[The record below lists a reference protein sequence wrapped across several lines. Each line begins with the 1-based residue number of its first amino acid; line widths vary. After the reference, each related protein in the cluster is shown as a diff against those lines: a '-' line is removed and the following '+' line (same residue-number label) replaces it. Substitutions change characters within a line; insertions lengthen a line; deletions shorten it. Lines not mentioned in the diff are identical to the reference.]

1 MTEFAIK
8 SPMVYDAQLV
18 PERPVTPI
26 DYEIT
31 LSIKPLSTATITIDR
46 KDAPPFHGW
55 MELFTSR
62 RSAGIFRI
70 AQMTDTIDGTDNVKL
85 SLEHGICVLRD
96 AIVTATANEATYV
109 ATDTRSV
116 VEGEGATSH
125 VSFRGTKE
133 QVRASCINY
142 QNQDPGYTPD
152 WAISTE
158 DNNIYFEGTPEAV
171 LRQILTYQTVSVGGQ
186 ALWAVGTVEPNSNI
200 KLKVDH
206 DVCLDLLDDLMD
218 ELPDCMLT
226 FDQSTLPWRVGIARR
241 PSTVSAEGRLCRNM
255 TRADIDYDDS
265 ELYTRVYMEDLP
277 GGYMDA
283 DTVSTYG
290 VVGYYQKAG
299 NALSQGEKE
308 AICRQFLNK
317 HKVPKV
323 SIDIDAVELGQ
334 LTGVDVDD
342 VEIGALYR
350 LALPDYGIVIEQH
363 VVTMFY
369 SSVFDN
375 PGVVMI
381 TLASDS
387 TSLVSK
393 LSEMKKEIKGGGGGG
408 AARDKELEED
418 AEREKIRYDLKVEYD
433 KKHFQILATEEEWSD
448 AWSDYF
454 LTHKTKF
461 WQDARKFALIATE
474 QAYDDLENG
483 DTTLKEV
490 WDANLELTAQK
501 LNLVF
506 NDTEYADLQQIRED
520 AGQLYADATM
530 FSLLF
535 SHNDLLTIINSRK
548 TMFGLT
554 QDTITAEVSSLDGRI
569 SQLQLTLDG
578 ITMTSTGVITIKGQ
592 TVNLG
597 DYVTIA
603 NLQANYATINDLDS
617 ESARIDTIMGGTA
630 TLSGVICAGNISA
643 VGGVSASG
651 VYVNGTDLSTAI
663 SSIGT
668 ASESGGRI
676 SIPTTRLNGNAGPLI
691 NFNIAA
697 TQYYQDGVAAAY
709 QQGLTDGTAS
719 ATIGIDSTWGN
730 LGESNALTI
739 EITKGG
745 EHYTTLTHN
754 MVLGFTNS
762 NAYVNVNGTRRL
774 VKSLPFSQ
782 YSGTDLYTLNAQ
794 GQPVAY
800 RGVTLYTY
808 NG

>member
-8 SPMVYDAQLV
+8 SPMIRDAQLV

-26 DYEIT
+26 EYEIT
-31 LSIKPLSTATITIDR
+31 LSIKPLSTATITVDR
-46 KDAPPFHGW
+46 NDAPPFHGW

-62 RSAGIFRI
+62 RSAGIFRV
-70 AQMTDTIDGTDNVKL
+70 AQMTDTIDGTNNVKL
-85 SLEHGICVLRD
+85 TLEHGICVLRD
-96 AIVTATANEATYV
+96 AIVTATADEATYV

-116 VEGEGATSH
+116 VDDGNGTTSH

-142 QNQDPGYTPD
+142 QNQDPGYTPN

-171 LRQILTYQTVSVGGQ
+171 LRQILMYQTVSVGGQ
-186 ALWAVGTVEPNSNI
+186 ALWTVGTVEPNNNV

-290 VVGYYQKAG
+290 VIGYYQKAG

-317 HKVPKV
+317 HKIPKV
-323 SIDIDAVELGQ
+323 SIDIDAVELWQ
-334 LTGVDVDD
+334 LTGVGVDD

-448 AWSDYF
+448 AWDDYF
-454 LTHKTKF
+454 LTNKTKF
-461 WQDARKFALIATE
+461 YQDARKFALIASE
-474 QAYDDLENG
+474 QEFDDLETG
-483 DTTLKEV
+483 DTTLKEQ
-490 WDANLELTAQK
+490 WDSNLTLTAQK

-530 FSLLF
+530 FSLMF
-535 SHNDLLTIINSRK
+535 SHQDLLDIINSHK
-548 TMFGLT
+548 TMFKMT
-554 QDTITAEVSSLDGRI
+554 QDQIALRVEKGGVATELSVECGNVSITGGNLVVDG
-569 SQLQLTLDG
+569 
-578 ITMTSTGVITIKGQ
+578 
-592 TVNLG
+592 
-597 DYVTIA
+597 YVTA
-603 NLQANYATINDLDS
+603 REVEATYATITNLDT
-617 ESARIDTIMGGTA
+617 EKGRINSILGGTA
-630 TLSGVICAGNISA
+630 TLSGIICAGNISA

-651 VYVNGTDLSTAI
+651 VYVNNTDLSTAI

-668 ASESGGRI
+668 ASESGGQI
-676 SIPTTRLNGNAGPLI
+676 SIPTTRLNGNPGPLI

-697 TQYYQDGVAAAY
+697 TNYFQTEVAAAAANARAEFTPATVTL
-709 QQGLTDGTAS
+709 QGTQ
-719 ATIGIDSTWGN
+719 ATIETVDTTTQIN
-730 LGESNALTI
+730 LRSVGL
-739 EITKGG
+739 
-745 EHYTTLTHN
+745 
-754 MVLGFTNS
+754 
-762 NAYVNVNGTRRL
+762 
-774 VKSLPFSQ
+774 Q
-782 YSGTDLYTLNAQ
+782 
-794 GQPVAY
+794 
-800 RGVTLYTY
+800 TLYDANGNSLGNHYWYWSGANRYDGYYYQKTSVQSNYYNEGQTVTDTY
-808 NG
+808 YTHTTPSN